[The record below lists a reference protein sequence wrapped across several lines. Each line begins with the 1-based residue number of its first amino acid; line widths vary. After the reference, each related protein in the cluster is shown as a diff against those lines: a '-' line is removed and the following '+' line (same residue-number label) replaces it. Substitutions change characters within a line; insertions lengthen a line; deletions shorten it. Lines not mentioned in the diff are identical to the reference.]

1 VHKLHILEVN
11 SAQIATKYQNP
22 FKNTQKRCQL
32 SQIVEMGD
40 EFVDFDDDASLNVET
55 KVTKERLLFVEM
67 VAQRKE
73 VTFNPI
79 K

>member
-40 EFVDFDDDASLNVET
+40 KGDEFVDFDDDESLNVGDGDAGQLLVRSAAEWQT
-55 KVTKERLLFVEM
+55 RLVL
-67 VAQRKE
+67 
-73 VTFNPI
+73 
-79 K
+79 